1 MSRATVLM
9 PCRDAARWLPEAIA
23 SLDAQTYQDF
33 AVVAVDDGSTDDTRR
48 VLEDWASR
56 RRGVV
61 VISQTAAG
69 VAEALRAAV
78 SVATGDVLI
87 RMDADDIAEP
97 ERFQRQ
103 VTFLDAHP
111 DVAAC
116 GTHVRYFGPRRITDG
131 ARRYESW
138 LNSLRSTEDIHRDI
152 FVECPLAHPT
162 LAIRRDA
169 LQSAGGYIAGPWP
182 EDYDLVL
189 RLWAGGA
196 RLGVVPEVLLR
207 WRDSATRASRTQA
220 RYSPDAFR
228 ACKVRHL
235 LDTVLRDR
243 PAVLFGTGPI
253 GKQFARELHRQ
264 GGRVRAWFD
273 LDPRKI
279 GQTIYDTL
287 VHHPRD
293 ISHFLDC
300 VAIAAVGSVGA
311 RSDIRKLLHAAGRV
325 DLHDF
330 VAVA

>member
-1 MSRATVLM
+1 MSAATVLM

-23 SLDAQTYQDF
+23 SLDAQTYQDYD
-33 AVVAVDDGSTDDTRR
+33 VVAVDDGSTDDTHC
-48 VLEDWASR
+48 VLEEWASR
-56 RRGVV
+56 RRGVA
-61 VISQTAAG
+61 VISQAAAG
-69 VAEALRAAV
+69 IAEALRAAV

-97 ERFQRQ
+97 GRFQSQ
-103 VTFLDAHP
+103 IAFLDSHP

-116 GTHVRYFGPRRITDG
+116 GTHVRYFGARRITDG

-138 LNSLRSTEDIHRDI
+138 LNSLRSTQDIERDI

-169 LQSAGGYIAGPWP
+169 LHAAGGYTAGPWP
-182 EDYDLVL
+182 EDYDLIL

-207 WRDSATRASRTQA
+207 WRDSGTRASRTQS
-220 RYSPDAFR
+220 RYSPEAFR
-228 ACKVRHL
+228 ACKVRYL
-235 LDTVLRDR
+235 LHTILHQR
-243 PAVLFGTGPI
+243 PAAVFGTGPV
-253 GKQFARELHRQ
+253 GKQFARELRRQ
-264 GGRVRAWFD
+264 GGQVRAWFD

-279 GQTIYDTL
+279 GQSIYDAP

-293 ISHFLDC
+293 LDDFREC
-300 VAIAAVGSVGA
+300 VAIAAVGSIGA
-311 RSDIRKLLHAAGRV
+311 RADIRSLLLQAGRV
-325 DLHDF
+325 ELRDF